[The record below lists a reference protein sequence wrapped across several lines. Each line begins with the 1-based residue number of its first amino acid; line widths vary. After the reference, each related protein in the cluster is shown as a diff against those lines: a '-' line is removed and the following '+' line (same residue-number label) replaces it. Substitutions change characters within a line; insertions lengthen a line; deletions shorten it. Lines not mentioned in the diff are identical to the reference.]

1 MITWLTVTL
10 RPARPAGKTG
20 ALLNN
25 SSKCLNLRSQHGGI
39 RIATRSL
46 CSFMSIQ
53 VNRCLEGSTGDCTH
67 WLRWR
72 RRFVGDTLSTRVKDY
87 QPSAC
92 VPKPPPMAS
101 EPMETC
107 QDPPRDPRKQVRA
120 TLCGG
125 PYMPQAPMDTC
136 RAPSPKA
143 TTYLPGSGLLR
154 STPRRHGDEG
164 IAGGRKALLL
174 SLHAV

>member
-1 MITWLTVTL
+1 MVV
-10 RPARPAGKTG
+10 
-20 ALLNN
+20 
-25 SSKCLNLRSQHGGI
+25 
-39 RIATRSL
+39 
-46 CSFMSIQ
+46 Q
-53 VNRCLEGSTGDCTH
+53 VNYHTFTA
-67 WLRWR
+67 
-72 RRFVGDTLSTRVKDY
+72 LSGPQQAHLVTC
-87 QPSAC
+87 PL
-92 VPKPPPMAS
+92 PKPPPMAM

-107 QDPPRDPRKQVRA
+107 QDPPRDRRKQVRA